1 LPGSGKDT
9 WLATNAGDAPVI
21 SLDDLRPELDINP
34 ADAQG
39 PVIAAARA
47 STPTWLALAN

>member
-21 SLDDLRPELDINP
+21 SLDDLRAELDIDP
-34 ADAQG
+34 AGQG